1 MVTVIAVMLL
11 VILPTA
17 IVEGMQELSHK
28 RAEARAWKWIRRRYY
43 GA

>member
-1 MVTVIAVMLL
+1 MVTVIAVMLM

-17 IVEGMQELSHK
+17 IVEGMQEISRK
-28 RAEARAWKWIRRRYY
+28 RAEERAWKWIRRRYY

>member
-1 MVTVIAVMLL
+1 MICVVVVMLL
-11 VILPTA
+11 IVLPTA
-17 IVEGMQELSHK
+17 IVEGMQELSRK

>member
-17 IVEGMQELSHK
+17 IVEGMQELSRKH
-28 RAEARAWKWIRRRYY
+28 AEARAWKWIRRRYY

>member
-17 IVEGMQELSHK
+17 IIEGMRELSRK